1 MIDLHLHLD
10 GSLTLEDILVLAE
23 MSGVAHPCSD
33 AEMLQPMLQAAPDC
47 ESLIEYLE
55 KFDLPLQVLQTEQT
69 ITLAVYRLVKRL
81 AKDGLVYAEIRFAPQ
96 LHTSRGL
103 SQQQV
108 VAAAVKGLSM
118 GVSEYGM
125 PAQLILCCMR
135 MADNGSENKETVRV
149 AKEFLGKG
157 VCAVDLAGAEA
168 AFPTEHFSDVFQL
181 AKNFDVPFIIH
192 AGEAAGPESVWQ
204 ALELGAVRIGHGVRS
219 VEDAHLVATLAEK
232 KIPLEMCFTSNLQ
245 TKAVANKHNYPL
257 CRFGEQGIVVTVNT
271 DNMTVSGTDLVT
283 EYRLLQKAFGLSENT
298 LVQLACN
305 GAEAAF
311 LCVEKKQSLKERI
324 QECFSSWFSPQSAD

>member
-10 GSLTLEDILVLAE
+10 GSLTSEDILVLAE
-23 MSGVAHPCSD
+23 MSGVALPCSD
-33 AEMLQPMLQAAPDC
+33 AETLRPMLQAEPDC
-47 ESLIEYLE
+47 ESLTEYLE

-69 ITLAVYRLVKRL
+69 ITLAVYRLMKRL

-96 LHTSRGL
+96 LHLSQGL
-103 SQQQV
+103 TQQQV
-108 VAAAVKGLSM
+108 VAAAAKGLNR
-118 GVSEYGM
+118 GVSEFEIS
-125 PAQLILCCMR
+125 AQLILCCMR
-135 MADNGSENKETVRV
+135 MADNRTKNEETVRV
-149 AKEFLGKG
+149 AKEFIGKG

-168 AFPTEHFSDVFQL
+168 AFPTESFSDIFML
-181 AKNFDVPFIIH
+181 AKDLDVPFIIH
-192 AGEAAGPESVWQ
+192 AGEAAGAHSVWT
-204 ALELGAVRIGHGVRS
+204 ALELGARRIGHGVRS
-219 VEDAHLVATLAEK
+219 AEDAALMAILAEK
-232 KIPLEMCFTSNLQ
+232 KIPMEMCFTSNLQ
-245 TKAVANKHNYPL
+245 TKAVANKEDYPL